1 MSIKKHLNFLELLY
15 KKKENI
21 PCDFLIDEID
31 VDSYFFHN
39 FLDVY
44 VVQNRVLRLS
54 KGLFRETYSIKEFT
68 FDSHIAYQSY
78 KLTAELH
85 LTRKGNLFILE
96 NLKLIKKSYD
106 NISKTLFIPYPTP
119 KFVKTPQ
126 QSSLFLHFFQDFQSS
141 KSCMIRFGIRFP
153 EKCFEKFINF
163 ELSSQI
169 YIKIKEL
176 EYLLK
181 NQQFVID
188 YIQKNSVNL
197 MRKLAEMLL
206 LSFFLLLLL
215 ISAIFLIFT
224 ANNFWSFVFAIAF
237 VYIFTYLEDLNP

>member
-1 MSIKKHLNFLELLY
+1 MKNVYQKTFELPRVTLQE
-15 KKKENI
+15 KGKI
-21 PCDFLIDEID
+21 PIDFLIDEID

-39 FLDVY
+39 FLDVFI
-44 VVQNRVLRLS
+44 VQNRVIRLS

-68 FDSHIAYQSY
+68 FDPQIAYQCF

-85 LTRKGNLFILE
+85 LTRKEILFIFE

-106 NISKTLFIPYPTP
+106 NKSKTLFIPYQKT

-126 QSSLFLHFFQDFQSS
+126 QSSLFLHFFKDFQSS
-141 KSCMIRFGIRFP
+141 KSCLIRFGIRFP
-153 EKCFEKFINF
+153 EVCFENFVIF

-176 EYLLK
+176 DYLLK
-181 NQQFVID
+181 NQQFLT
-188 YIQKNSVNL
+188 KNSINL
-197 MRKLAEMLL
+197 MKKVAEMLL
-206 LSFFLLLLL
+206 LLIFFLLLL

-224 ANNFWSFVFAIAF
+224 ANNFWSFIFAIAS
-237 VYIFTYLEDLNP
+237 VYIFTYLEDLSP